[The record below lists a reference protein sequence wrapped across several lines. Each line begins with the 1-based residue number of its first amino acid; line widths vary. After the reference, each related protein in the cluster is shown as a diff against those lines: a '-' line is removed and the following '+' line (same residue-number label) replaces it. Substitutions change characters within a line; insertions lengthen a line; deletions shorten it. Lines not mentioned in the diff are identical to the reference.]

1 MTENEDI
8 PKKLTRDEIDKLVED
23 CDGVF
28 SEIIFEN
35 QGIAEDAFPKLLK
48 GLKIFRDAC
57 ENSRIKRSKK
67 KKD

>member
-8 PKKLTRDEIDKLVED
+8 PKKLSRDEKDDLIED
-23 CDGVF
+23 CDAVF

-35 QGIAEDAFPKLLK
+35 QEIAEEVFPKLLK

-57 ENSRIKRSKK
+57 ENTRIKRSKK
-67 KKD
+67 KK